1 MIIIPERMFLTK
13 GVGKHREQLSSFE
26 LALRNAGIANFN
38 LVRVSSI
45 FPPGCKMIG
54 KKLGLR
60 LLKDGQVVF
69 TVMSS
74 NATCEPNRLVSASVG
89 VAIPK

>member
-13 GVGKHREQLSSFE
+13 GVGKHKEQLSSFE

-54 KKLGLR
+54 KKL
-60 LLKDGQVVF
+60 
-69 TVMSS
+69 
-74 NATCEPNRLVSASVG
+74 
-89 VAIPK
+89 